1 MIMCILRSLQVS
13 LRHLIPLERLGL
25 FAQNYGTHKY
35 VDLLIILM
43 DGRPNHNSHRIRSTW
58 EGGMGALL
66 VPINSQQGRTY
77 PEALL
82 RA

>member
-1 MIMCILRSLQVS
+1 MVHI
-13 LRHLIPLERLGL
+13 
-25 FAQNYGTHKY
+25 NTY

-58 EGGMGALL
+58 EGRMGALF
-66 VPINSQQGRTY
+66 VPINSQQGSRTY